1 MFGDMDIKREIH
13 KIWKY
18 ILNLKKDI
26 DTIDNNSF
34 GVLSDK
40 DIKNRINEL
49 FNSPISL
56 NDIQP
61 ASVDLHL
68 SDELIDLDG
77 VISVLEYGEEY
88 VLQPGEFIL
97 GSTSEIVTIPNDLVA
112 QVDGKSSIGRLGVAI
127 HITAG
132 FIDPCFNGNIT
143 LEIKNVSN
151 KPFILRKDM
160 SIAQIVFFTLSS
172 PCERGYGSNGLN
184 SKYQNS
190 YGTIRS
196 RYDGYAK
203 KEN

>member
-1 MFGDMDIKREIH
+1 MFGGMDVKKEVH
-13 KIWKY
+13 KIWNF
-18 ILNLKKDI
+18 LVNLKNEI
-26 DTIDNNSF
+26 DVIDERSF
-34 GVLSDK
+34 GVLSDR
-40 DIKNRINEL
+40 DIKYRIDEL

-68 SDELIDLDG
+68 DAVLKTLDG
-77 VISVLEYGEEY
+77 KITCLGFDDEYTLEPE
-88 VLQPGEFIL
+88 EFIL
-97 GSTSEIVTIPNDLVA
+97 GSTSEFVTIPRDLVA
-112 QVDGKSSIGRLGVAI
+112 QVDGKSSLGRLGILI
-127 HITAG
+127 HVTAG
-132 FIDPCFNGNIT
+132 FIDPNFKGNIT

-151 KPFILRKDM
+151 KPFILKRGM

-172 PCERGYGSNGLN
+172 PCERGYGDDGLDN
-184 SKYQNS
+184 HYQNS

>member
-18 ILNLKKDI
+18 IVNLKKDI

-160 SIAQIVFFTLSS
+160 SIAQIVFFT
-172 PCERGYGSNGLN
+172 
-184 SKYQNS
+184 
-190 YGTIRS
+190 
-196 RYDGYAK
+196 
-203 KEN
+203 